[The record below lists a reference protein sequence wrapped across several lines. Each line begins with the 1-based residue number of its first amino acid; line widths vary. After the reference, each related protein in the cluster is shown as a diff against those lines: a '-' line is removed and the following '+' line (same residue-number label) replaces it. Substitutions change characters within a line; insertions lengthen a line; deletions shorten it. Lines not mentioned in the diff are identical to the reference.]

1 MDLAPVEDCLGAD
14 IPPVWPKPTAHRV
27 PPHLSDGRDC
37 TSGSES
43 PLVNEPKLLFGQYGR
58 CVRLSRAPRRAP
70 GMGKAMASIRY
81 AGRSLDGVR
90 NREVEATRSA
100 IWSKALTVVFET
112 DPELVASV
120 LPDHSNPRPLRPGF
134 E

>member
-1 MDLAPVEDCLGAD
+1 
-14 IPPVWPKPTAHRV
+14 
-27 PPHLSDGRDC
+27 
-37 TSGSES
+37 
-43 PLVNEPKLLFGQYGR
+43 
-58 CVRLSRAPRRAP
+58 
-70 GMGKAMASIRY
+70 MASIRY

-120 LPDHSNPRPLRPGF
+120 LPRPLEPSAPTARLRIAMVDMGTGLPRSGPAGSA
-134 E
+134 